1 MMVECEGGCGD
12 WYHCSCVGLDVEDAK
27 ELLDRYVCPKC
38 TIPTKSFTT
47 WKPMCRYYNVGH
59 FLGTRECR
67 KAARVSDDPPSKY
80 CSDEHKE
87 AWFKFFV
94 SRLRQDDEPSKGG
107 ALNVDEF
114 KMLAAACMTEDGK
127 LDIERF
133 HALGKKPRLPKKEG
147 ADPGKLQSRCVGVP
161 ITDQQQSAPLDLTT
175 LLRKKQRSLQS

>member
-1 MMVECEGGCGD
+1 
-12 WYHCSCVGLDVEDAK
+12 
-27 ELLDRYVCPKC
+27 
-38 TIPTKSFTT
+38 
-47 WKPMCRYYNVGH
+47 MCRYYNVGH

>member
-1 MMVECEGGCGD
+1 
-12 WYHCSCVGLDVEDAK
+12 
-27 ELLDRYVCPKC
+27 
-38 TIPTKSFTT
+38 
-47 WKPMCRYYNVGH
+47 
-59 FLGTRECR
+59 
-67 KAARVSDDPPSKY
+67 VSDDPPSKY

-127 LDIERF
+127 LDIEKF
-133 HALGKKPRLPKKEG
+133 HALGKKPRLPRKEG
-147 ADPGKLQSRCVGVP
+147 ADPGKLQSRYVGVP
-161 ITDQQQSAPLDLTT
+161 ITNQQQSAPLDLTT